1 MATFNVLLEYLLLEG
16 TEKEKYMKLLQ
27 FIDLQKDST
36 DPGIKNTV
44 SNAKLRLVEMQKKY
58 PYLKKLKLKA
68 NHYKRSAPPPPGGG
82 RRRWTGGAGSNYRY
96 SGRSQAKVTA
106 IIDLSFFAIILTTVL
121 VRLRNEARAE
131 TQRVCGH
138 LKGDKKKICL
148 LLVIIKGKQKE
159 LKYLNSRKKGCKNTS
174 KPEKCLKY
182 INKLIV
188 KKEQSI
194 NKYKDKLSKLKG

>member
-68 NHYKRSAPPPPGGG
+68 NHYKRSAPAGW
-82 RRRWTGGAGSNYRY
+82 WTGGTGSNYRY

-106 IIDLSFFAIILTTVL
+106 IINLSFFAIILTTVL